1 MLCISSSLLLFF
13 LYIGIEFKHI
23 LTFHVKNDNLFSKY
37 RQKINLNMSKL
48 KPNNKL
54 NESNSLKPPSD
65 EQQKIIDTILSGD
78 YNVQVDAV
86 AGSGINML

>member
-1 MLCISSSLLLFF
+1 M
-13 LYIGIEFKHI
+13 GIEFKNFY
-23 LTFHVKNDNLFSKY
+23 TFHIKSDHLLSIY
-37 RQKINLNMSKL
+37 RQSINLNMSKL
-48 KPNNKL
+48 KPNK
-54 NESNSLKPPSD
+54 SSSLKPPSD

>member
-1 MLCISSSLLLFF
+1 
-13 LYIGIEFKHI
+13 
-23 LTFHVKNDNLFSKY
+23 
-37 RQKINLNMSKL
+37 MSKL
-48 KPNNKL
+48 KKPNNKL
-54 NESNSLKPPSD
+54 NESSSLKPPSD